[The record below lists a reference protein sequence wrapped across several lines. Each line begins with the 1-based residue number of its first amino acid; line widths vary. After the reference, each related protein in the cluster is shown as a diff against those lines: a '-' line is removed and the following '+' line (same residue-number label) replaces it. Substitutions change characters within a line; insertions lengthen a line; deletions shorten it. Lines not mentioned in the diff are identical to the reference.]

1 MKEDIVIF
9 LGRDG
14 KITSSDTNPKK
25 SLFKDIHSYGT
36 HVEASY
42 TNKAFSF
49 KVPRD
54 KESEARQRISDWY
67 ADQKIF
73 GPFGDVLRFSRLSF
87 GKDAVYCLNYFGQVA
102 FKKPGLAADFA
113 LFLRDAQKQVYAV
126 GVIRTE
132 EPGKGE
138 IAWVGGF
145 RNVKN
150 CTFATAVDTAIS
162 EACEEI
168 GINLKLIKAAKRND
182 GSRKDG
188 DKLAVKVRF
197 ADPKAWQPTG
207 TLHFVGNF
215 LTSDQE
221 KIPGLNEKRVH
232 ETSAYALL
240 LDVKEVSDD
249 VMEQLFRA
257 GDDAAEVIASHV
269 SDTKFPILHHQE
281 IFLAARRLLGI

>member
-1 MKEDIVIF
+1 MKEDIVVF

-14 KITSSDTNPKK
+14 KIISSDTNPKK
-25 SLFKDIHSYGT
+25 SLFKDTHKFGT

-49 KVPRD
+49 KMPRD
-54 KESEARQRISDWY
+54 KDAEARQKISDWY
-67 ADQKIF
+67 AGQKVF

-113 LFLRDAQKQVYAV
+113 LFLRDADKQVYAV

-138 IAWVGGF
+138 IAWAGGF
-145 RNVKN
+145 RDVKG
-150 CTFATAVDTAIS
+150 CTFASAVDTAIS
-162 EACEEI
+162 EAGQEI
-168 GINLKLIKAAKRND
+168 GISLKLINAAKRDD
-182 GSRKDG
+182 GSRQDG
-188 DKLAVKVRF
+188 DKLRVKVRF
-197 ADPKAWQPTG
+197 ADRSVWQPTA

-249 VMEQLFRA
+249 VMNQLFRA
-257 GDDAAEVIASHV
+257 GDDAAGVIASHV

-281 IFLAARRLLGI
+281 IFLAARQLLGI